1 MGKTRHWAVLA
12 AAAALAVGFS
22 TGAEACV
29 NNGGTGCTSPGGTT
43 SVTWDFCGGNFG
55 CGNYYGGYWGSV
67 QDHTFSPT
75 SGSGP
80 NTTVHGYSDTGN
92 GGALQSADAYQYGTN
107 GIGVVN
113 NNGESPTGYP
123 DHSMDNHINTDS
135 LLFSFDQAVQLTG
148 VELGW
153 WTNDSDITV
162 LAYTGAGTPPS
173 LTSGGYGDLTSNGW
187 SLVGNYNDIGTAPTA
202 INSGNL
208 VSSYWLVGAA
218 NSTFGGTSGLAD
230 YVKLCSLAGVVPQ
243 GPPPPHTV
251 PAPATLTL
259 LGLGLGLLARRRR
272 REGCAA

>member
-1 MGKTRHWAVLA
+1 MGKARHWAVLA
-12 AAAALAVGFS
+12 ATAALALGFS
-22 TGAEACV
+22 TGAEAYYA
-29 NNGGTGCTSPGGTT
+29 NNGGTT
-43 SVTWDFCGGNFG
+43 SVTWDFCGNNFG
-55 CGNYYGGYWGSV
+55 CGNHYGGAYTGSV
-67 QDHTFSPT
+67 QDHTFSAT

-80 NTTVHGYSDTGN
+80 NATVHGYSDTGT

-113 NNGESPTGYP
+113 NNGESPYSYP

-153 WTNDSDITV
+153 TYNDSDITV
-162 LAYTGAGTPPS
+162 LAYTGMGAPPS
-173 LTSGGYGDLTSNGW
+173 LTGGGYNALTSNGW
-187 SLVGNYNDIGTAPTA
+187 QLVGNYNNIGTAPTT
-202 INSGNL
+202 INSGNV

-218 NSTFGGTSGLAD
+218 NSTFGGTAGLSD

-243 GPPPPHTV
+243 GPPPPNTV

-259 LGLGLGLLARRRR
+259 VGLGLGLLVRRRH
-272 REGCAA
+272 REGRAA